1 MKKCIIACSIVLLL
15 FSCSLSATQETNF
28 NTQSAAYLKAVN
40 SGFMLKVV
48 SKTHPSYVKYIK
60 SKGDQ
65 IFQKTFS
72 KNNLGKDRITHIEIR
87 QIKQKE
93 QRIQIA
99 FISETKDA
107 FKQTIERKPYVAISE
122 NNGLDWFFVPYKIWK
137 NKSILLN
144 VNKLL

>member
-1 MKKCIIACSIVLLL
+1 MKKCMISCSLILLL

-48 SKTHPSYVKYIK
+48 TKTHPSYVKYIK
-60 SKGDQ
+60 NKGDE

-72 KNNLGKDRITHIEIR
+72 KNNLGKDGISNIEVR

-93 QRIQIA
+93 HRIQIA
-99 FISETKDA
+99 FMAETKDA
-107 FKQTIERKPYVAISE
+107 FNETIERKPYVAISE
-122 NNGLDWFFVPYKIWK
+122 NNGLDWCFVPYEIWQ
-137 NKSILLN
+137 NKSILMN
-144 VNKLL
+144 VSKLL